1 MKNRIKQIRIG
12 ECLTQEEFSVKIGL
26 SRNFIAQMETGKK
39 IPSDRTIKDIC
50 REFNVNETWLRTGE
64 GEMKAPLDPDD
75 RFSINL
81 GKLGRSENEFIQNAV
96 NALAESDPDKLLI
109 IEDFMRQCL
118 GLKKEQD

>member
-1 MKNRIKQIRIG
+1 MHERINKIRTEAG
-12 ECLTQEEFSVKIGL
+12 LTQEKFA
-26 SRNFIAQMETGKK
+26 SRMGISKNYVNLIENGKK
-39 IPSDRTIKDIC
+39 QPGDRLLADIC